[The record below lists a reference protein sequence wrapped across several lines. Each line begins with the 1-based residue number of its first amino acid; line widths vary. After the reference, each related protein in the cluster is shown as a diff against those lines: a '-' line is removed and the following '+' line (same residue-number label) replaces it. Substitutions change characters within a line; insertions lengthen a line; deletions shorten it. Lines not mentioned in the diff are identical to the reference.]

1 MKVKLNPFYLKSPL
15 LMNGISCS
23 IECFNDVSLG
33 DLPTGKRTRESIIII
48 CAEFGNCTPLNWKS
62 RSTERNLQSSLSAEA
77 CSMVDTLDGLNF
89 IFNLKEVLYG
99 PFNKYSNH
107 NIRAYTESKSL

>member
-1 MKVKLNPFYLKSPL
+1 
-15 LMNGISCS
+15 MNGISCS

-62 RSTERNLQSSLSAEA
+62 RSIERILQSSLSAEA